1 MRRTL
6 RTAVLLL
13 GAVLSAGCGGAP
25 SPADAGGDALPE
37 GALPFDYC
45 RGHLYFEARLC
56 DTIPARLIF
65 DSGAAGLHVDSSW
78 LSRSGWSPRR
88 LGRANLEGAGRQRRE
103 VPLVLD
109 TLSFA
114 VDTLRLESRMT
125 PVHDLKAILG
135 RSVDGIFGLDHL
147 SRVAGG
153 CMLFDLRRG
162 YMRAVDPDTLAG
174 AGFLRIPAERQGGFL
189 LVGARVRFDGE
200 RAVDGRFLLDTGCG
214 TTLMVNAPAARAARF
229 DGYAGRR
236 IRYAT
241 VAGGVGGESVEEMC
255 RAEAVDFGGRTFAA
269 VPVAVS
275 CNASGYLARTD
286 VAGVIGNELLERFVF
301 AIDCAGPALWLRP
314 AEGCDGRF
322 PFETAGFT
330 AIDRTDLC
338 DGWVVTGLYDG
349 IAPAGLRPGD
359 TIVGWDGALPA
370 GPAHADSLMRMTG
383 RHRIEAV
390 RDGEIR
396 SYEIETKEIL

>member
-135 RSVDGIFGLDHL
+135 TDYGKSKQ
-147 SRVAGG
+147 
-153 CMLFDLRRG
+153 
-162 YMRAVDPDTLAG
+162 Y
-174 AGFLRIPAERQGGFL
+174 PARQ
-189 LVGARVRFDGE
+189 
-200 RAVDGRFLLDTGCG
+200 
-214 TTLMVNAPAARAARF
+214 
-229 DGYAGRR
+229 
-236 IRYAT
+236 
-241 VAGGVGGESVEEMC
+241 
-255 RAEAVDFGGRTFAA
+255 
-269 VPVAVS
+269 
-275 CNASGYLARTD
+275 CNNKTNIKS
-286 VAGVIGNELLERFVF
+286 F
-301 AIDCAGPALWLRP
+301 
-314 AEGCDGRF
+314 
-322 PFETAGFT
+322 FT
-330 AIDRTDLC
+330 AR
-338 DGWVVTGLYDG
+338 
-349 IAPAGLRPGD
+349 RF
-359 TIVGWDGALPA
+359 
-370 GPAHADSLMRMTG
+370 GPFTNA
-383 RHRIEAV
+383 
-390 RDGEIR
+390 
-396 SYEIETKEIL
+396 Y